1 MYFGGEIRGNQIGLW
16 EKGGA
21 TGLVEMAE
29 KKAETEK
36 TSEGEIVH
44 VLEAEQDLSARI
56 VGEWLRLPHILGF
69 GVL

>member
-1 MYFGGEIRGNQIGLW
+1 M
-16 EKGGA
+16 
-21 TGLVEMAE
+21 EMAE

-56 VGEWLRLPHILGF
+56 VGEWLRLPHIPGF